1 MPAIWFRYEL
11 SPITVRYIE
20 KNKPFY
26 TFLTTVSI
34 LLVFYTLLFFSFDWN
49 KMVVVD
55 KSQTA
60 SWSCGSWIY
69 NFLCSQCLSPLKVWV
84 WIRVSSPN
92 KTDRHNITKIL
103 LKVALSTI
111 TPNPLSFIYY
121 WRYLHKI
128 TWKRKQNN
136 FLAKYKIYKDN
147 NNTIRLFRIISILSK
162 VFYFRLPNHMILM
175 EC

>member
-60 SWSCGSWIY
+60 SWTADIKY
-69 NFLCSQCLSPLKVWV
+69 
-84 WIRVSSPN
+84 IRVNVIPIPIFITRLVVVKPIKINNRKPAKNHFNFNSRVN
-92 KTDRHNITKIL
+92 KC
-103 LKVALSTI
+103 S
-111 TPNPLSFIYY
+111 
-121 WRYLHKI
+121 
-128 TWKRKQNN
+128 
-136 FLAKYKIYKDN
+136 
-147 NNTIRLFRIISILSK
+147 
-162 VFYFRLPNHMILM
+162 
-175 EC
+175 